1 MKSAMASRASRK
13 ATVNQDQKRPK
24 AVVKPRLTIVEAP
37 KVQVQ
42 PKRPSATAGSS
53 GLSAKQTK
61 VLHTRLIELKI
72 ELNMALMG
80 KAGIFNTET
89 QNESLIKGDDAEVA
103 EKQRVSNAALQELDF
118 LKGRLKLV
126 ERAMA
131 KIEEG
136 VYGLCEESDEPIG
149 FERLTVVPWARFSVH
164 VQELRER
171 KMREFK
177 VSRLRSEV

>member
-1 MKSAMASRASRK
+1 MKSAMASRSRK

-42 PKRPSATAGSS
+42 PKRSLTAGSS
-53 GLSAKQTK
+53 GLSAKQIK
-61 VLHTRLIELKI
+61 VLHLRLVELKI
-72 ELNMALMG
+72 ELNAALMG
-80 KAGIFNTET
+80 KAGIFNTEA

-136 VYGLCEESDEPIG
+136 VYGICEDTEEPIG

>member
-1 MKSAMASRASRK
+1 MKSAIASRSRK

-24 AVVKPRLTIVEAP
+24 AMIVKPRLTIVEAP

-53 GLSAKQTK
+53 GLTAKQIK
-61 VLHTRLIELKI
+61 VLHIRLVELKI
-72 ELNMALMG
+72 ELNAALMG
-80 KAGIFNTET
+80 KAGIFNTEA

-136 VYGLCEESDEPIG
+136 VYGICEDTEEPIG